1 MCSVGWE
8 GGLSPLYY
16 KTCCSVPISSTP
28 SFSQIYLHIIFPLFL
43 KTNAT
48 APSRASQLLI
58 YYSKPYLRLNV
69 WGSRKLLYPSHRKYF
84 SFRSPPPTLWKFHS
98 NGPTLPRIISP
109 IIISVSVPPGG
120 TSLAVIFDKANDC
133 ICQEASYSGV
143 PVAQRQKFSSYHVW
157 LRLATAIN
165 HLGQETGLLTTQFC
179 FSKWWM
185 WNCNQWLYL

>member
-69 WGSRKLLYPSHRKYF
+69 GGSRKLLYPSHRKYF
-84 SFRSPPPTLWKFHS
+84 SFRSPLSPPLWICHS
-98 NGPTLPRIISP
+98 TGPTLACIISP
-109 IIISVSVPPGG
+109 IIISVFRYHQKR
-120 TSLAVIFDKANDC
+120 TSLAVIFDKVNDR
-133 ICQEASYSGV
+133 IRQEASYSGV
-143 PVAQRQKFSSYHVW
+143 PVAQRQKFLSYHV
-157 LRLATAIN
+157 RLPIS
-165 HLGQETGLLTTQFC
+165 C
-179 FSKWWM
+179 P
-185 WNCNQWLYL
+185 Y